1 MEVRRFSAV
10 ELDFLGR
17 MTPHLP
23 LENKIVVL
31 TASELKSTRLSA
43 GLVQLGA
50 RVIPFPTIEIRE
62 ISDTDPIDASLDA
75 LAAYAWIIFTSSYGA
90 HYFFRRLTERGIPLE
105 RLRNPKICAVGPA
118 TAAAL
123 IEAGVEVHLIP
134 DDFVAEGVVRA
145 LAEFHGGL
153 ENLAGR
159 RILIP
164 RAKEGRDVL
173 PRALASAGARVD
185 VVACYESVLPN
196 ADKSTLNTL
205 LNQVPDLIVFTSSL
219 TVSNFVKLMG
229 EPDGKRVL
237 RAATVAALGPITA
250 GTVESFGKQPEIR
263 ARENTTESLLEA
275 IVRYYEIR

>member
-1 MEVRRFSAV
+1 
-10 ELDFLGR
+10 

-31 TASELKSTRLSA
+31 TASELKSTRLSV
-43 GLVQLGA
+43 GLARLGA

-62 ISDTDPIDASLDA
+62 ISDTDPIDTSLDA
-75 LAAYAWIIFTSSYGA
+75 LEAYAWIIFTSSYGA
-90 HYFFRRLTERGIPLE
+90 HYFFRRVTERGIPLK
-105 RLRNPKICAVGPA
+105 RLRNPKVCAVGPA

-123 IEAGVEVHLIP
+123 IEAGVEVDLIP

-145 LAEFHGGL
+145 LTEFHGGL

-164 RAKEGRDVL
+164 RAKEARDVL
-173 PRALASAGARVD
+173 PRALDSAGARVD
-185 VVACYESVLPN
+185 VVACYESVLPE
-196 ADKSTLNTL
+196 AAESILNTL

-237 RAATVAALGPITA
+237 RAATVAVLGPITA
-250 GTVESFGKQPEIR
+250 RTVESFGKQPEIR

-275 IVRYYEIR
+275 IARYYQKR